1 MTAARRQQGVALLAA
16 IVVIALATVL
26 VVGLL
31 DRGEQSRARTR
42 NVLRAE
48 QTWQLA
54 HGVELWAA
62 SVLRRDLEQSR
73 GVDARGE
80 AWGQPMPPI
89 ALPGGTLTGQLRDIT
104 GCLDLNRLGVEA
116 SANTQL
122 QRLRRLLLVLKRDPD
137 LADAI
142 ADFIDADGDPRARGA
157 EDAVYLRRQP
167 AYRAANR
174 ALFHLSELRLVQG
187 VDGETFDA
195 LRPHVCVLPQPAL
208 LNLNFA
214 SPQVWMSLDEAITEN
229 LARQLWRDGQARF
242 ASIEAVRSE
251 LDQLGVPLFDASD
264 LGTETQW
271 FALDAELDVDGLPFQ
286 YAVLLRRE
294 ERGVRSWARLRGR
307 W

>member
-1 MTAARRQQGVALLAA
+1 MSTPSRQRGVALLAA

-73 GVDARGE
+73 GLDARGE

-104 GCLDLNRLGVEA
+104 GCLDLNRLGVDA

-137 LADAI
+137 LAEAI
-142 ADFIDADGDPRARGA
+142 ADFIDADNDPRPRGA

-187 VDGETFDA
+187 VDGETF
-195 LRPHVCVLPQPAL
+195 AL

-229 LARQLWRDGQARF
+229 FARQLWRDGQARF
-242 ASIEAVRSE
+242 ASPEAVRSE